1 MSRVCVHVAT
11 FAQKWTHGMFLGC
24 GIVVDRTTLHVPRD
38 SKLWKIAS
46 EGDNSKPKW
55 QKIEERIID
64 REDWAEKIF
73 EEFVARISVL
83 YPEKKEK
90 LKELR
95 ALILWQILD
104 GEELTDVYYE
114 KLKKL

>member
-1 MSRVCVHVAT
+1 
-11 FAQKWTHGMFLGC
+11 MFLGC
-24 GIVVDRTTLHVPRD
+24 GITVDRTTLHVPRD

-46 EGDNSKPKW
+46 EGNDSKPKW

-64 REDWAEKIF
+64 REDWAVKIF
-73 EEFVARISVL
+73 EEFVARMSVY

-95 ALILWQILD
+95 ALILWRILN
-104 GEELTDVYYE
+104 EEDLPDAYYE
-114 KLKKL
+114 KLKKRQL